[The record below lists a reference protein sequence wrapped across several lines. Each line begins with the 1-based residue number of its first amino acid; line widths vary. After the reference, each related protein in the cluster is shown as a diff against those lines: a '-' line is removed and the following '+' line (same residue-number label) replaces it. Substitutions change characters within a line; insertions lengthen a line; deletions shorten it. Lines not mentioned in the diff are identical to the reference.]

1 MTTIKYEINGKVTE
15 IEVEDSFASAYLEI
29 ETESK
34 REQWRQ
40 DWHNRKHN
48 CSLEAMEANGAQ
60 FAAPD
65 TLEEDEEKEE
75 LRRAIAQLTPEQ
87 QEIIQRV
94 YFNGEKK
101 SEVAKSLGIANSS
114 LTERLQRIL
123 KKLKSL
129 LQ

>member
-1 MTTIKYEINGKVTE
+1 MTTIKCEINGKVTE

-29 ETESK
+29 EAESK

-40 DWHNRKHN
+40 DWYNRKHN
-48 CSLEAMEANGAQ
+48 CSLEAMEVNGAQ

-65 TLEEDEEKEE
+65 TLEEDEEIEE
-75 LRRAIAQLTPEQ
+75 LWKAIAQLTPEQ
-87 QEIIQRV
+87 QEIIHRV

-114 LTERLQRIL
+114 FTERLHRIL
-123 KKLKSL
+123 KKIKEI

>member
-1 MTTIKYEINGKVTE
+1 MTTIKCEINGKVTE
-15 IEVEDSFASAYLEI
+15 IEVEESFASAYLEI
-29 ETESK
+29 EAESK

-40 DWHNRKHN
+40 DWRNRKHN
-48 CSLEAMEANGAQ
+48 CSLEAMEAQGVQ

-65 TLEEDEEKEE
+65 TLEEDEEKAE
-75 LRRAIAQLTPEQ
+75 LRKAISQLTAEQ
-87 QEIIQRV
+87 QEIIRRV

-114 LTERLQRIL
+114 FTERLQRIL
-123 KKLKSL
+123 KKLKDI

>member
-1 MTTIKYEINGKVTE
+1 MIY
-15 IEVEDSFASAYLEI
+15 SFASAYLEI
-29 ETESK
+29 EAETK

-48 CSLEAMEANGAQ
+48 CSLEAMEASGAQ

-75 LRRAIAQLTPEQ
+75 LRRAIARLTLEQ
-87 QEIIQRV
+87 QEIIHRV
-94 YFNGEKK
+94 YFKGEKK

-114 LTERLQRIL
+114 FTERLQRIL
-123 KKLKSL
+123 KKIKEI

>member
-65 TLEEDEEKEE
+65 TLEEDEEKDE
-75 LRRAIAQLTPEQ
+75 LRKAIAQLSLEQ

-123 KKLKSL
+123 KKLKSI

>member
-1 MTTIKYEINGKVTE
+1 
-15 IEVEDSFASAYLEI
+15 
-29 ETESK
+29 
-34 REQWRQ
+34 
-40 DWHNRKHN
+40 
-48 CSLEAMEANGAQ
+48 MEANGAQ

>member
-1 MTTIKYEINGKVTE
+1 MTTIKCEINGKVTE

-29 ETESK
+29 EAESK

-40 DWHNRKHN
+40 DWRNRKHN
-48 CSLEAMEANGAQ
+48 CSLEAMEANGTQ

-87 QEIIQRV
+87 QKIIHRV

-114 LTERLQRIL
+114 FTERLQRIL
-123 KKLKSL
+123 KKIKEI